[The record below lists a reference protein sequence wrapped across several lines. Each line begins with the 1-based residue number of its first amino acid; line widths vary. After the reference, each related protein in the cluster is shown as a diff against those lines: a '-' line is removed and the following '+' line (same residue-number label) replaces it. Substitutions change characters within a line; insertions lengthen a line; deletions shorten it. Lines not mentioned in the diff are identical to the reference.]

1 MRRAGRSAATVLD
14 RLCKMVK
21 PGMST
26 WEIDELGGELMKGM
40 GVESACKGYRSGH
53 RVFPSYTCLSVN
65 EEVVHGIGVKDSE
78 GGGRDLRR
86 RLHS

>member
-26 WEIDELGGELMKGM
+26 LEIDELGGELMGKWG
-40 GVESACKGYRSGH
+40 SRAPA
-53 RVFPSYTCLSVN
+53 RVIVLAIASFLLTPVF
-65 EEVVHGIGVKDSE
+65 
-78 GGGRDLRR
+78 R
-86 RLHS
+86 